1 LDFAVFGAML
11 LGAGIV
17 YAFARRKTRN
27 SAYRAAVGVALGSA
41 FLLVWINGAVGILG
55 DEDDVANMMFFG
67 VLGIGA
73 VGAAVC
79 RFEARGMMLALA
91 ATACAQLAVAV
102 VALAAGLGST
112 SPSWPQ
118 HVLVLTALFVVM
130 WLGSAWLFRSAAREQ
145 SFTK

>member
-1 LDFAVFGAML
+1 MNWDALDFAVFGAML

-79 RFEARGMMLALA
+79 RFEARNDARVGGDGVRSAGRGGGRPRRRPGFHVAQLA
-91 ATACAQLAVAV
+91 ATRACPHRVIRRYVAGLC
-102 VALAAGLGST
+102 VALSKRRA
-112 SPSWPQ
+112 
-118 HVLVLTALFVVM
+118 
-130 WLGSAWLFRSAAREQ
+130 
-145 SFTK
+145 